1 MHDLSFVIPIRVD
14 TPDRLENCETILRF
28 LLKHFPEAEIQLIEE
43 DTQTK
48 TASLRQSF
56 PTVVWHFKFNDK
68 HFSRGAALNTGF
80 LRSTRR
86 CVCAYDT
93 DILLDPSAVRKAVS
107 LIRSG
112 RWSIVIPFNLIF
124 VELSGER
131 RKSVIES
138 LDIGGLSGIAKL
150 SDVPKHPEIAARV
163 LSGAIM
169 LCDRDIAVMEGGYN
183 RKMVSYGWEDI
194 EFFKRFEKLGYFSFM
209 LSNFNLIHLDHRRGP
224 DSRINEMYEINRAE
238 FEKIMKMSKAELRR
252 YAAEELQIEP
262 GVDLDRRRR
271 IQKRQLLRNWL
282 TLRPVVHAMN
292 KAATIYRV
300 RGPAVIVDSLR
311 RKSQSNKQSA
321 VVTNSR

>member
-48 TASLRQSF
+48 TASLRQAF
-56 PTVVWHFKFNDK
+56 PTVAWHFKFNDK

-80 LRSTRR
+80 LRSSRR

-93 DILLDPSAVRKAVS
+93 DILLDPRAVRRAVR

-124 VELSGER
+124 VELSGGR

-138 LDIGGLSGIAKL
+138 LDIGGLSRIARL
-150 SDVPKHPEIAARV
+150 TDVPKHPEIAARV

-183 RKMVSYGWEDI
+183 RKMISYGWEDI
-194 EFFKRFEKLGYFSFM
+194 EFFKRFEKLGYFSYM
-209 LSNFNLIHLDHRRGP
+209 LGGFNLIHLDHQRGP
-224 DSRINEMYEINRAE
+224 DSRINDMYEINRME
-238 FEKIMKMSKAELRR
+238 FEKVVNMSKAELRK
-252 YAAEELQIEP
+252 YTAEELQIAP
-262 GVDLDRRRR
+262 GLDLDGRRR
-271 IQKRQLLRNWL
+271 IQKRQVLTNWL
-282 TLRPVVHAMN
+282 TLRPAVHAMN
-292 KAATIYRV
+292 KAATIYRI
-300 RGPAVIVDSLR
+300 RGAGAVMDGLR
-311 RKSQSNKQSA
+311 RKTQSNKA
-321 VVTNSR
+321 RGVVSDSR